1 MTRLALAIYVLA
13 GLVFNTALL
22 ALLWSLVGW
31 ISLAVVAGAAALCL
45 VSLLF
50 LTRAT
55 ASPAASSTDAVH
67 PPAAAS
73 SQAGQEPADRPP
85 RRAPGIEP
93 PGRSTVLVC
102 RSREAEVSAAKRP
115 SPPQG

>member
-50 LTRAT
+50 LTRAK
-55 ASPAASSTDAVH
+55 ASPAASSTDAGRL
-67 PPAAAS
+67 PAAAA
-73 SQAGQEPADRPP
+73 SQVGQELADRPP
-85 RRAPGIEP
+85 RRAPGMEP
-93 PGRSTVLVC
+93 PGRSTTLVC
-102 RSREAEVSAAKRP
+102 RSQEAAVSAAERP